1 MFSKIPE
8 KQMHMSRWLLA
19 VGWGILILSMFY
31 DPISA
36 YLTDPNSTFS
46 PFRIRTAQ
54 GCLSFQGG
62 CLSPE
67 AYPMGARIFWGIII
81 PGAIL
86 ILVAFGHEAWRR
98 MCPLAFVS
106 QIPRSL
112 GWQRKRK
119 VVNAET
125 KSFRYELALV
135 DQHSWLGRNQL
146 YVQTGLL
153 FLGLTVRL
161 LFVNSDR
168 LALGVFLGLTLL
180 SALTVGFLFGG
191 KTWCQ
196 YFCPMAPVQMV
207 YTGPRGLLGSE
218 AHQAQRKGISQSMCR
233 TVDATGQE
241 KSACVSC
248 QSPCI
253 DIRPLAD

>member
-1 MFSKIPE
+1 MIIP
-8 KQMHMSRWLLA
+8 LA
-19 VGWGILILSMFY
+19 VV
-31 DPISA
+31 
-36 YLTDPNSTFS
+36 T
-46 PFRIRTAQ
+46 
-54 GCLSFQGG
+54 
-62 CLSPE
+62 
-67 AYPMGARIFWGIII
+67 
-81 PGAIL
+81 
-86 ILVAFGHEAWRR
+86 LVAFGHEAWRR

-106 QIPRSL
+106 QIPRFF

-119 VVNAET
+119 VVNPET

-135 DQHSWLGRNQL
+135 DQRSWLGRNQL
-146 YVQTGLL
+146 YVQSGLL

-168 LALGVFLGLTLL
+168 FALGIFLILTLL

-218 AHQAQRKGISQSMCR
+218 AHQEQRKGISQSMCR
-233 TVDATGQE
+233 TVDGTGQE

-248 QSPCI
+248 TLVGFAAAIVAGSSGLPFKK
-253 DIRPLAD
+253 